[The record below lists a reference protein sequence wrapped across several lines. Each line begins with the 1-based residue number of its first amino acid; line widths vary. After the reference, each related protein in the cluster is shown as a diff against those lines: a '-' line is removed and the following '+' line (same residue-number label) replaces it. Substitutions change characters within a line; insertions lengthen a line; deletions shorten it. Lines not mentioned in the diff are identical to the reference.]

1 MPKLPGS
8 LADVST
14 TFVPMPEGSYSAIIE
29 SVDLGKSS
37 KSKVP
42 MITVEYKIIDNE
54 EFKNRKLYDYF
65 TLETKSGEP
74 NEAGMRSLKKLIIA
88 ALGEDR
94 ANADDFDTDELEGQ
108 QVTLVVKQEQY
119 EDEGG
124 DEQVSNRVKKV
135 LAA

>member
-14 TFVPMPEGSYSAIIE
+14 TFVPMPEGSYSALIE
-29 SVDLGKSS
+29 SVDMGKSS

-42 MITVEYKIIDNE
+42 MITVEYKVIDSE
-54 EFKNRKLYDYF
+54 EFKNRKLFDYF
-65 TLETKSGEP
+65 TLETKAGEP
-74 NEAGMRSLKKLIIA
+74 NEAGLRSLKKLIIA
-88 ALGEDR
+88 ACGEDR

-108 QVTLVVKQEQY
+108 QVMLVVKQESY
-119 EDEGG
+119 DDNGEEA
-124 DEQVSNRVKKV
+124 VSNRVKKV